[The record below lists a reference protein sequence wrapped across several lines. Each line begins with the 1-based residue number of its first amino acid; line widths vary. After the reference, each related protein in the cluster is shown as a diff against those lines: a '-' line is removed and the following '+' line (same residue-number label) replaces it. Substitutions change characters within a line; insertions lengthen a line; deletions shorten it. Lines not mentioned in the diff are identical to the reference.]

1 VHSYDPTRPR
11 LSELEQRFQECFVR
25 GSHQLDQHDYDV
37 GRKLPS
43 LFLAADF
50 VAVRAYPRLFVAAG
64 CDLGDDPQAGLA
76 ERVLEY
82 RGALA
87 ALESTAPELRA
98 QREHRI
104 ARARAGGMSDS
115 ELAEHERETLAYL
128 RERVEQ
134 PARILTD
141 GAVYLYGGILCEGMR
156 FEAEPS
162 ASEQTT

>member
-1 VHSYDPTRPR
+1 MAKGRPSASICSRRSSPTRSRSPR
-11 LSELEQRFQECFVR
+11 PRAGVSSWSICPATR
-25 GSHQLDQHDYDV
+25 
-37 GRKLPS
+37 PS
-43 LFLAADF
+43 FFLTADC

-98 QREHRI
+98 QREHRT

-134 PARILTD
+134 PTRILTD

-162 ASEQTT
+162 ASEQAT